1 MNALFI
7 KYILPVLALI
17 GALLT
22 ALFVGKSKEKAKN
35 LEKQNIEKQVAVKAA
50 ADKQVEII
58 KGANDVKND
67 INKLEPDIAADKSR
81 SFWLQWFQRRFP
93 ARL

>member
-7 KYILPVLALI
+7 KYVLPVLALI

-35 LEKQNIEKQVAVKAA
+35 LEKQNIEKQVAIKAA
-50 ADKQVEII
+50 AEKQVETI

-67 INKLEPDIAADKSR
+67 INKLEPDVAANRLRDDWSR
-81 SFWLQWFQRRFP
+81 D
-93 ARL
+93 